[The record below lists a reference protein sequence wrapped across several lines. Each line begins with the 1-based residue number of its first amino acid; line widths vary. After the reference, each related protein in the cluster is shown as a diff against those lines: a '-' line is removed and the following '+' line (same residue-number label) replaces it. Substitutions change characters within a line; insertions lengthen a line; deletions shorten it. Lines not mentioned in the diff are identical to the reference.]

1 MSRID
6 FLFPSST
13 KTTKNELAFEDDTSR
28 ILTGRNGY
36 DFDIQ
41 MKIIKLLV
49 KRVNE
54 VEEKVEKGRKSSGS
68 DGNMKFWLENQIDK
82 IG

>member
-6 FLFPSST
+6 LLFPSSA
-13 KTTKNELAFEDDTSR
+13 KTTKNGLAFEHDMSR
-28 ILTGRNGY
+28 ILTERN
-36 DFDIQ
+36 DDDCDIQ

-54 VEEKVEKGRKSSGS
+54 VEEKVEKGIKSSGS